1 MNNTSRL
8 LRVAQTTASKIGAR
22 NMSSKFPPVTTP
34 MLPANSFD
42 GKVALITGGGTGLG
56 KGMATMLSRLG
67 ATVAIAARLVV
78 VYFVPKLIYKANQSN
93 D

>member
-1 MNNTSRL
+1 MNSTSRL
-8 LRVAQTTASKIGAR
+8 LKVAQTTASKISVR
-22 NMSSKFPPVTTP
+22 EMSSKFPPVTTP

-78 VYFVPKLIYKANQSN
+78 FSFLVQNL
-93 D
+93 